1 MFRVQVAARRNFATL
16 PNDHHELSAI
26 LYCWERSE
34 SKELQ
39 YVAIKLHPAN
49 FEIHKDCLLL
59 LLLSMAQQ
67 LEGKETN
74 IRHDYVSDGL

>member
-1 MFRVQVAARRNFATL
+1 MQEAARRNFATL

-39 YVAIKLHPAN
+39 YVAIKLNPAN